1 MLKKVSRGLSRVEAG
16 NAGFPRL
23 VQVTSGFG
31 VASCIQT
38 LSLIV
43 IFLFPLLFILSL
55 ILYKVLKHKSTFFA
69 PLAQKWS
76 MGL

>member
-1 MLKKVSRGLSRVEAG
+1 MPFIFWSQGLANVFSLNGQIV
-16 NAGFPRL
+16 NI
-23 VQVTSGFG
+23 SG

-43 IFLFPLLFILSL
+43 IFLFTLLFILPL

-69 PLAQKWS
+69 PLAQKWT